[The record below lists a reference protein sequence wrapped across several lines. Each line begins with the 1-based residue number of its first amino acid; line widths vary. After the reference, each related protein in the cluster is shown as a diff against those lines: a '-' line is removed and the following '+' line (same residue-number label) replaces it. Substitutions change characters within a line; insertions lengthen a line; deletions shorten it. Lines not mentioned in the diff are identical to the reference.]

1 MVLSRVVRLQAH
13 DVDDFRSCGKYPAE
27 FFPDDFTDDLPKAVG
42 TTGQRSCVLGA
53 QPETPQESSGVKVCR
68 VAMDL
73 LANMCCHLDTGIGSR
88 LGVLPT
94 FEENASVFEKDQ
106 TDQYNALKRSLLVM
120 RVVNDDTRPP
130 EVVVLMYLLGEGQ
143 LHLDIEQQMQDE
155 EAQHLLGIAS
165 AFFKMDLS
173 EQDVYWMTRNFWRQ
187 LKKLSIDSCPMSKQM
202 EDTLEKEDAELF
214 QHLLRIKAFPVLPV
228 DVWFRRC
235 FAEVL
240 DVDALVRVWD
250 KVIGGSVKFLPQV
263 GAVLLMSLRTPLLQL
278 RGVGDVLELLSKVP
292 KDASDVVVNKV
303 LE

>member
-1 MVLSRVVRLQAH
+1 MEGC
-13 DVDDFRSCGKYPAE
+13 FGCFNK
-27 FFPDDFTDDLPKAVG
+27 
-42 TTGQRSCVLGA
+42 
-53 QPETPQESSGVKVCR
+53 
-68 VAMDL
+68 
-73 LANMCCHLDTGIGSR
+73 N
-88 LGVLPT
+88 GVLPT

-187 LKKLSIDSCPMSKQM
+187 LKKLSIDSCLMSKQM

-240 DVDALVRVWD
+240 DEDALVRVWD

-263 GAVLLMSLRTPLLQL
+263 GAVLLMSLRTSLLQL

>member
-1 MVLSRVVRLQAH
+1 MSAMATENFRAQYYDKVGFRGNKSLEILLSEKPIDLKKLSNFCRKFCLPAIHRFTVWKVL
-13 DVDDFRSCGKYPAE
+13 
-27 FFPDDFTDDLPKAVG
+27 
-42 TTGQRSCVLGA
+42 
-53 QPETPQESSGVKVCR
+53 
-68 VAMDL
+68 
-73 LANMCCHLDTGIGSR
+73 

-240 DVDALVRVWD
+240 DEDALVRVWD

-263 GAVLLMSLRTPLLQL
+263 GAVLLMSLRTSLLQL

>member
-1 MVLSRVVRLQAH
+1 MATMAAENFRAQYYDKVGFRGNKSLEILLSEKPIDLKKLSNLCRKFCLPAVHRFTVWKVL
-13 DVDDFRSCGKYPAE
+13 
-27 FFPDDFTDDLPKAVG
+27 
-42 TTGQRSCVLGA
+42 
-53 QPETPQESSGVKVCR
+53 
-68 VAMDL
+68 
-73 LANMCCHLDTGIGSR
+73 

-106 TDQYNALKRSLLVM
+106 TDQCNALKRSLLVM
-120 RVVNDDTRPP
+120 RVVNDDTRPS

-143 LHLDIEQQMQDE
+143 LRLDIEQQACGFFAPFGTISRRMQDE
-155 EAQHLLGIAS
+155 EAQHILGIAS
-165 AFFKMDLS
+165 AFFKMGLA
-173 EQDVYWMTRNFWRQ
+173 EQDVYWMTRNFWKQ
-187 LKKLSIDSCPMSKQM
+187 LKKLSIDSCLMSKQM

-240 DVDALVRVWD
+240 DEDALVRVWD

-263 GAVLLMSLRTPLLQL
+263 GAVLLMSLRTSLLHL
-278 RGVGDVLELLSKVP
+278 RSVGDVLGLLSKVP
-292 KDASDVVVNKV
+292 KEASDVVVNKV

>member
-1 MVLSRVVRLQAH
+1 
-13 DVDDFRSCGKYPAE
+13 
-27 FFPDDFTDDLPKAVG
+27 
-42 TTGQRSCVLGA
+42 
-53 QPETPQESSGVKVCR
+53 
-68 VAMDL
+68 
-73 LANMCCHLDTGIGSR
+73 
-88 LGVLPT
+88 
-94 FEENASVFEKDQ
+94 
-106 TDQYNALKRSLLVM
+106 
-120 RVVNDDTRPP
+120 
-130 EVVVLMYLLGEGQ
+130 
-143 LHLDIEQQMQDE
+143 MQDE

-187 LKKLSIDSCPMSKQM
+187 LKKLSIDSCLMSKQM

-240 DVDALVRVWD
+240 DEDALVRVWD

-263 GAVLLMSLRTPLLQL
+263 GAVLLMSLRTSLLQL

>member
-1 MVLSRVVRLQAH
+1 MSAMATENFRAQYYDKVGFRGNKSLEILLSEKPIDLKKLSNFCRKFCLPAIHRFTVWKVL
-13 DVDDFRSCGKYPAE
+13 
-27 FFPDDFTDDLPKAVG
+27 
-42 TTGQRSCVLGA
+42 
-53 QPETPQESSGVKVCR
+53 
-68 VAMDL
+68 
-73 LANMCCHLDTGIGSR
+73 

-263 GAVLLMSLRTPLLQL
+263 GAVLLMSLRTSLLQL